1 MDAREIEKCIDEF
14 GTDIYRF
21 CLKLCMD
28 KSEAEDLY
36 QQTFLKALEMEWTLD
51 WGQNPKALFFSL
63 THNLWKSD
71 RRKQAR
77 RNMIAPCS
85 NLDDEA
91 EAVLHSEEGI
101 EERYLQKELISEVN
115 RIIETLPEKIRI
127 PLTLFYLS
135 NCSVEQ
141 ISTIIKKPPGTVKS
155 RLFIVPKTMPSV
167 ILFSLPVPFSQPF
180 QCFNGDKK
188 TAPHI
193 HSKIDRL
200 KAHQSGRL
208 RTRSRRMLDM

>member
-91 EAVLHSEEGI
+91 EAVLHSDESI
-101 EERYLQKELISEVN
+101 EESYLQKELISEVN

-141 ISTIIKKPPGTVKS
+141 MLHADISCETVPDGASLTLWLVQGDVSKSFDVTNLSDPLEYSLSEFENGKIHVRLQINGVEDTISEIYVK
-155 RLFIVPKTMPSV
+155 
-167 ILFSLPVPFSQPF
+167 
-180 QCFNGDKK
+180 
-188 TAPHI
+188 
-193 HSKIDRL
+193 
-200 KAHQSGRL
+200 
-208 RTRSRRMLDM
+208 

>member
-1 MDAREIEKCIDEF
+1 MLTEF
-14 GTDIYRF
+14 QFRSQFTDGF
-21 CLKLCMD
+21 LSADDFFLSLEMFPQPVGEAVFPGLC
-28 KSEAEDLY
+28 A
-36 QQTFLKALEMEWTLD
+36 QQTFLKALEAEWTLD
-51 WGQNPKALFFSL
+51 WEQNPKALFFSL

-77 RNMIAPCS
+77 RNMIAPSS

-91 EAVLHSEEGI
+91 ETVLHSEESI
-101 EERYLQKELISEVN
+101 EESYLQKDLILEVN

-155 RLFIVPKTMPSV
+155 RLFKGR
-167 ILFSLPVPFSQPF
+167 SLI
-180 QCFNGDKK
+180 KK
-188 TAPHI
+188 
-193 HSKIDRL
+193 RL
-200 KAHQSGRL
+200 EEAGYEK
-208 RTRSRRMLDM
+208 

>member
-1 MDAREIEKCIDEF
+1 
-14 GTDIYRF
+14 
-21 CLKLCMD
+21 MD

-91 EAVLHSEEGI
+91 EAVLHSEESI

-127 PLTLFYLS
+127 PLTLFTIFTKLRKNFFLFPCTL
-135 NCSVEQ
+135 NC
-141 ISTIIKKPPGTVKS
+141 IIYPCDY
-155 RLFIVPKTMPSV
+155 IY
-167 ILFSLPVPFSQPF
+167 
-180 QCFNGDKK
+180 
-188 TAPHI
+188 
-193 HSKIDRL
+193 
-200 KAHQSGRL
+200 
-208 RTRSRRMLDM
+208 